1 MLSLYDDRP
10 FLLGVMLEC
19 SNSINYSDKD
29 REGVG
34 EGKGERERKRGRANS
49 NCSGQRAYRDI
60 SISNI
65 VAAKVTKEG
74 DYVQR
79 YVFGLRL
86 FHGHKSI
93 YVPLNSLTI
102 SMVP

>member
-1 MLSLYDDRP
+1 
-10 FLLGVMLEC
+10 MLEC

-29 REGVG
+29 REGEG
-34 EGKGERERKRGRANS
+34 EGKGERERERERKRGRANS

-79 YVFGLRL
+79 KTNVEG
-86 FHGHKSI
+86 
-93 YVPLNSLTI
+93 
-102 SMVP
+102 